1 MTKESNNQVYT
12 MCWKEKIFLKKN
24 QNEKVDKIFQYWET
38 TWKNRNEKNDENSIE
53 THFYNL
59 FVENYQYVLS
69 KKEKNKIRNFLWKS
83 IFVIVLLITCVGY
96 MLLFYY
102 FYVNKQ
108 IGFMQTIISGG
119 SMVTFNILGCGVVA
133 KWLDIN
139 KYQSTW
145 VRHTC
150 LLQQMRYEMLLY
162 SYEMKHYSQFDRE
175 TEFILRIL
183 KLWNANIDRF
193 IKDMVQNE
201 SKLMDIFEGDGVR
214 KKLSKS

>member
-1 MTKESNNQVYT
+1 

-133 KWLDIN
+133 KWLDIK